1 MYFYEQVLYEREPP
15 NIKQFDLNRYERNL
29 PQNYSRQ
36 VRQQEPVQQKVPTQQ
51 DKQQRTSMQQ
61 QMLQPN
67 QQQEEQPN
75 NGLEQQYIDPQEQ
88 SDALISISISIKK
101 YFLIRRLF
109 ALNDKLNRL
118 RVKNDILNIVINFV
132 DNFSYESLLLIT
144 KKLLEEIATQIKS
157 NEQIEDT

>member
-15 NIKQFDLNRYERNL
+15 NIRQFDLNQYERNL
-29 PQNYSRQ
+29 PQQ
-36 VRQQEPVQQKVPTQQ
+36 VKQKEPIQQ
-51 DKQQRTSMQQ
+51 DRVPMQQ

-67 QQQEEQPN
+67 QQQQPEEQLN
-75 NGLEQQYIDPQEQ
+75 NDLEQQQYIDAQEQ

-109 ALNDKLNRL
+109 ALNDKLNQL

-132 DNFSYESLLLIT
+132 DSFSYESLLLIT
-144 KKLLEEIATQIKS
+144 KKLIEEITTQIKS

>member
-29 PQNYSRQ
+29 PQQ
-36 VRQQEPVQQKVPTQQ
+36 VRQEKPVQNVQQKVP
-51 DKQQRTSMQQ
+51 MQQ

-67 QQQEEQPN
+67 QQQQPEENP
-75 NGLEQQYIDPQEQ
+75 NGLEQEQQYIDAQEQ
-88 SDALISISISIKK
+88 SDALISTSIKK

-132 DNFSYESLLLIT
+132 DNFSYDSLLIIT
-144 KKLLEEIATQIKS
+144 KKLLEEIAIQIKS
-157 NEQIEDT
+157 NEEIKDT